1 MYFQIA
7 FLSLGVA
14 ASFPLNCVFAQ
25 EQTTAADT
33 SHDQMIEAG
42 FTPLFNGT
50 DTEGWRN
57 PFDHGEAKVV
67 DGEIH
72 LTGNKKFFLV
82 TEKKYAD
89 FQLVGEIKLPAGK
102 ANSGIMFRCH
112 VEPNKVFGYQAEC
125 DGSDRRWSAGFY
137 DEGRRGWIWPST
149 PGRSQP
155 EFLKHEKESKAHFAK
170 PEIRNALKR
179 DDWNRYEIECIGDHI
194 TIKLNGVLVTDIHDA
209 TDAEGYIG
217 IQHHGEK
224 GQTYRFQNLYIKEL
238 TQK

>member
-1 MYFQIA
+1 MHFQLA
-7 FLSLGVA
+7 FLFGLA
-14 ASFPLNCVFAQ
+14 AALISPSQVSAQ
-25 EQTTAADT
+25 DASPT
-33 SHDQMIEAG
+33 EASPKELMAEEG

-57 PFDHGEAKVV
+57 PYGHGEAKVV
-67 DGEIH
+67 EGEIH

-82 TEKKYAD
+82 TEKKYSD
-89 FQLVGEIKLPAGK
+89 FQFVAEIKLPAGK

-112 VEPNKVFGYQAEC
+112 VEPNKVYGYQAEC

-149 PGRSQP
+149 PGRSKE
-155 EFLKHEKESKAHFAK
+155 EFLKHEAESKAHFAK
-170 PEIRNALKR
+170 PEIRDALKR
-179 DDWNRYEIECIGDHI
+179 DDWNRYEIECQGDHL
-194 TIKLNGVLVTDIHDA
+194 TIKLNDVLVTDIHDA

-224 GQTYRFQNLYIKEL
+224 GQTYRFRNLYIKEL
-238 TQK
+238 P